1 MYIFLRGVL
10 QGELHRN
17 VMPVS
22 LRALLEKKKLG
33 NKINRQ
39 YLLLEVHHQNYIQ
52 QYYFL
57 VNLNRSQE
65 KREVFNFVKKDKR
78 FY

>member
-65 KREVFNFVKKDKR
+65 KREVFTFVKKDKR

>member
-10 QGELHRN
+10 QGELHGN
-17 VMPVS
+17 VMPAS
-22 LRALLEKKKLG
+22 LRPLLEKKKLR
-33 NKINRQ
+33 NKINRK
-39 YLLLEVHHQNYIQ
+39 YLLLEVHDQNYIQ

-65 KREVFNFVKKDKR
+65 K
-78 FY
+78 